1 MLELLLAR
9 LEVLL
14 YWLAFGV
21 AVTFIGLA
29 IAAPERVERTM
40 LDILTATQWIGVA
53 IIAILLVFAG
63 FAFRQG
69 MKVKPEKDKNP
80 FGGLPPGP
88 QA

>member
-1 MLELLLAR
+1 MT
-9 LEVLL
+9 
-14 YWLAFGV
+14 G
-21 AVTFIGLA
+21 
-29 IAAPERVERTM
+29 
-40 LDILTATQWIGVA
+40 TQWIGVA
-53 IIAILLVFAG
+53 IIAVLLIFAG

>member
-1 MLELLLAR
+1 M
-9 LEVLL
+9 
-14 YWLAFGV
+14 
-21 AVTFIGLA
+21 
-29 IAAPERVERTM
+29 
-40 LDILTATQWIGVA
+40 TATQWIGVA
-53 IIAILLVFAG
+53 IIAILLILAG